1 MKDFHRSLP
10 GVFAN
15 VAATAFC
22 ICLSSLPASSQSQ
35 YVIIG
40 AEPVS
45 EEFKPGRVLK
55 PVTELNIPGGTSV
68 TLLGEDGS
76 VHKIPGPA
84 AITVTEDDIS
94 AATNDGEV
102 KGEENRSTLAKIAGL
117 LAGDVKNSDSLGVAR
132 NLGSSKDPKGLAD
145 PWVLSVHRSGQGCVK
160 GDNIILG
167 RANDA
172 TEVSFSAKAGESEEK
187 NFMWAKGDNQF
198 VLPDALATESREL
211 YLRITG
217 TDVLIDLHKLPDEVD
232 IANPMA
238 VMGWMV
244 EQGCE
249 GQALAFARDLA
260 RKAE

>member
-1 MKDFHRSLP
+1 M
-10 GVFAN
+10 
-15 VAATAFC
+15 T
-22 ICLSSLPASSQSQ
+22 ICLKSLAGVAMFAVCLSVSFVPANAQSQ

-45 EEFKPGRVLK
+45 EDFKPGRVLK
-55 PVTELNIPGGTSV
+55 PVTELNIPGGTIV

-94 AATNDGEV
+94 TAN
-102 KGEENRSTLAKIAGL
+102 KGEQEEGEQNRSTLAKIAGL
-117 LAGDVKNSDSLGVAR
+117 LAGDAKSSDSLGVAR

-160 GDNIILG
+160 GNNIVLG

-172 TEVSFSAKAGESEEK
+172 SEVSFSAKADEGEER

-198 VLPDALATESREL
+198 VLPEAVATASKEL

-217 TDVLIDLHKLPDEVD
+217 SDVLIDLHKLPDDVD
-232 IANPMA
+232 PANPMA

-260 RKAE
+260 KKAE